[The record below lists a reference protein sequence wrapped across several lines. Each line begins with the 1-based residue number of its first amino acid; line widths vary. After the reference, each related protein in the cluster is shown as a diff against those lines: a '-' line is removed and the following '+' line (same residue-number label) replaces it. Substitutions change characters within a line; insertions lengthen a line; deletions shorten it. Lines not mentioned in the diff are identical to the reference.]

1 VAIVSDDDNCFDI
14 LIQLFDIVKETILKT
29 EGLTH
34 HYSIGDRKITILD
47 SVSLSVKSGE
57 FVVISG
63 SSGSGKTTLLTLLSG
78 LDKPSK
84 GEIWLAGQEISR
96 LSENALTPIRNDLI
110 GFVFQAF
117 HLIPSLNALENVMF
131 PAELKKDRLAQAK
144 AEELLKRV
152 GLWERRSSMP
162 QQLSGGEKQRVAICR
177 ALINNPRLVFA
188 DEPTGNLDS
197 ENSLSIINLLSELR
211 DEHDTTLLM
220 ASHSSE
226 IAQSATRILKLHD
239 GRLTGQHT
247 GLS

>member
-1 VAIVSDDDNCFDI
+1 M
-14 LIQLFDIVKETILKT
+14 KETILRT

-117 HLIPSLNALENVMF
+117 HLIPSLNALENIMF
-131 PAELKKDRLAQAK
+131 PAELKKDRLAKPK
-144 AEELLKRV
+144 AEELLERV

-197 ENSLSIINLLSELR
+197 ENSFSIINLLSELR

-226 IAQSATRILKLHD
+226 VAQSATRILKLHD
-239 GRLTGQHT
+239 GRLTGEYT

>member
-1 VAIVSDDDNCFDI
+1 M
-14 LIQLFDIVKETILKT
+14 KETILKT
-29 EGLTH
+29 EDLTH
-34 HYSIGDRKITILD
+34 FYSIGDRKITILD
-47 SVSLSVKSGE
+47 SVSLSVQSGE

-63 SSGSGKTTLLTLLSG
+63 SSGSGKTTLLSLLSG
-78 LDKPSK
+78 LDKPSR
-84 GEIWLAGQEISR
+84 GEIWLAGQEIST

-131 PAELKKDRLAQAK
+131 PAELKKDPLAKSK
-144 AEELLKRV
+144 AAELLERV
-152 GLWERRSSMP
+152 GLWERRFSMP
-162 QQLSGGEKQRVAICR
+162 QHLSGGEKQRVAICR

-197 ENSLSIINLLSELR
+197 ENSFSIINLLTELR
-211 DEHDTTLLM
+211 GEHKTTLLM
-220 ASHSSE
+220 ASHSNE
-226 IAQSATRILKLHD
+226 IAQSATRVLKLHD

>member
-1 VAIVSDDDNCFDI
+1 MA
-14 LIQLFDIVKETILKT
+14 KAK
-29 EGLTH
+29 
-34 HYSIGDRKITILD
+34 
-47 SVSLSVKSGE
+47 
-57 FVVISG
+57 
-63 SSGSGKTTLLTLLSG
+63 
-78 LDKPSK
+78 
-84 GEIWLAGQEISR
+84 A
-96 LSENALTPIRNDLI
+96 
-110 GFVFQAF
+110 
-117 HLIPSLNALENVMF
+117 
-131 PAELKKDRLAQAK
+131 AELL
-144 AEELLKRV
+144 ERV

-197 ENSLSIINLLSELR
+197 ENSFSIINLLSELR

-239 GRLTGQHT
+239 GRLTGERT